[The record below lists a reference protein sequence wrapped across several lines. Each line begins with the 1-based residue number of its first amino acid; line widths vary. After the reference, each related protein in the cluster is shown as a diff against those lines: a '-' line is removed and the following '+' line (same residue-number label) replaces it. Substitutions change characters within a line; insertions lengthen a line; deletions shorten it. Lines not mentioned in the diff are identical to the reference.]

1 MGGRVAERQIFDEL
15 STGAQN
21 DLERATKLANNAVT
35 RFGMSE
41 VIGPRTL
48 NSDGEVFLGR
58 DFGRVNGYSEATG
71 KLADEEVDRITREGE
86 ALATT
91 ILRTN
96 HHILERL
103 TQVILEKETIQGE
116 EFKTIVDAL
125 KPVYPVPESA

>member
-1 MGGRVAERQIFDEL
+1 
-15 STGAQN
+15 
-21 DLERATKLANNAVT
+21 
-35 RFGMSE
+35 
-41 VIGPRTL
+41 L